1 MQDDHYDERLSLGF
15 RMLSDDFGVDDDD
28 EIPQFF
34 DGQDG
39 DEDWLSHI
47 LEGKTCNFLERWYK

>member
-1 MQDDHYDERLSLGF
+1 MPDDHYDERLSLGF
-15 RMLSDDFGVDDDD
+15 RMLSDDFGSDDDD
-28 EIPQFF
+28 EIPQSF
-34 DGQDG
+34 DGE